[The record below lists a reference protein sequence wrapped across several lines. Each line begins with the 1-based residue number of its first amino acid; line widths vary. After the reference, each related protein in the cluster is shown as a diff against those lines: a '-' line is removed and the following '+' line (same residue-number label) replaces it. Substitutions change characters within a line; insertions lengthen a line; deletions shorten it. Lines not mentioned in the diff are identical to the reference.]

1 MTTKRRLPR
10 KAKQPPTR
18 DELVA
23 LLDAACE
30 RTAKRRTALR
40 LAERAMIEARERLEK
55 FDAEA
60 ARPAPPV
67 HRR

>member
-1 MTTKRRLPR
+1 MKTRAKTQAKR
-10 KAKQPPTR
+10 APTR
-18 DELVA
+18 DELLA
-23 LLDAACE
+23 QLDSACE
-30 RTAKRRTALR
+30 RTMKRRTALR
-40 LAERAMIEARERLEK
+40 LAERAMLEARAMLEK